1 MLLLLL
7 THPNTTMSFRVNVE
21 PLGQLP
27 GLSHEQIA
35 QLQRLGVETT
45 RDLLHQ
51 ARSPQASQ
59 AMAKRLSIPLR
70 YVQKWRA
77 LAELSQLPSVGC
89 QYCGLLLH
97 SGVASVAQLASSAP
111 GKLHNQV
118 RRLHTATLR
127 RADLCPTPDQVVRWV
142 QEAKQLPSP

>member
-1 MLLLLL
+1 MLLLLP
-7 THPNTTMSFRVNVE
+7 THPDTTMSFRANVE

-35 QLQRLGVETT
+35 QLQSLGVETT
-45 RDLLHQ
+45 QDLLYQ
-51 ARSPQASQ
+51 ARSLQSSQ
-59 AMAKRLSIPLR
+59 TMAKRLSIPLR
-70 YVQKWRA
+70 YIHKWKA

-111 GKLHNQV
+111 GNLHNQV

-127 RADLCPTPDQVVRWV
+127 RSDLCPTPDQIVRWV
-142 QEAKQLPSP
+142 QEAKQLSSP